1 MHFRTI
7 VQVCSNLNLRRPA
20 AGLPPQVRVTNTQL
34 LSPLRNE
41 EQLGEVTSQDLSVM
55 QEAAMPSNVCVPSW
69 DVKEI
74 FKEEEENPRPRIV
87 MRVPPRIV
95 ATLGVIDVIEH
106 CGIFGFDPSSCHSFT
121 VLALSGFAAL
131 ETSTP
136 WPNKP
141 NNINMDS
148 GPSLQ

>member
-20 AGLPPQVRVTNTQL
+20 AGLPPQLRVTNTQL

-106 CGIFGFDPSSCHSFT
+106 CCGIFGWGVVPSCDSFT
-121 VLALSGFAAL
+121 RSMQDSQGKRDL
-131 ETSTP
+131 TP
-136 WPNKP
+136 W
-141 NNINMDS
+141 
-148 GPSLQ
+148 

>member
-20 AGLPPQVRVTNTQL
+20 AGLPPQLRVTNTQL

-55 QEAAMPSNVCVPSW
+55 QEAAMPSNVSVPSW

-106 CGIFGFDPSSCHSFT
+106 CCGIFGL
-121 VLALSGFAAL
+121 LALCVASQL
-131 ETSTP
+131 WKRLIP
-136 WPNKP
+136 W
-141 NNINMDS
+141 
-148 GPSLQ
+148 L

>member
-106 CGIFGFDPSSCHSFT
+106 CGIFGFDPSSCQFYW
-121 VLALSGFAAL
+121 LSQASQLWKRVPPGL
-131 ETSTP
+131 T
-136 WPNKP
+136 
-141 NNINMDS
+141 I
-148 GPSLQ
+148 